1 MASSFNDNRHWPS
14 MFRSNKHAA
23 EPSPFL
29 SGGGGGNATSAA
41 ASGLKHPSSGFAGG
55 EERTPDPKPRWN
67 PRPEQIRI
75 LEAIFNSGMVN
86 PPRDEIPRIRMRLQ
100 EYGQVGDANVFYWFQ
115 NRKSR
120 SKNKLRAAGTARA
133 PARGAA
139 AAPPPLAT
147 PPALQAAPQP
157 QLLTQQ
163 QVQLLPSPAQQAPT
177 SSSSSSSDRSSGSSR
192 PAAKRAAQ
200 EMSPAAAMDLLGP
213 LAAACPQM
221 YYQGQPVA
229 APTSPPAH
237 KVQDLVS
244 SDEPIFQPWQQGY
257 CLSAAEVAAILA
269 GQYMPVPVQQHP
281 PASLPAGAF
290 LGRCNEVT
298 GPAIAGQRTCAWGAG
313 LGQYCP
319 GGGGA
324 DHHQLELS
332 KNTTAAAPTNA
343 VAREVAH
350 EDSTKLGLLPY
361 CFGDCTAVDAASIA
375 ATTSPLAATPDAA
388 VTVASVAASTA
399 GLPGLPASAAA
410 PNGVV
415 ASYDLLHLQGLA
427 ADGALL
433 GVGTVA
439 PAAVSA
445 AAAAP
450 SAPTGAHA
458 QQEGGGVAALCVAD
472 TATGKSVAHAVAAAR
487 LDVRAQFGEAAVLF
501 RCAGERGLDIEQ
513 VPVDASGRTVH
524 PLQHGAFYYVL
535 V

>member
-1 MASSFNDNRHWPS
+1 MY
-14 MFRSNKHAA
+14 
-23 EPSPFL
+23 
-29 SGGGGGNATSAA
+29 
-41 ASGLKHPSSGFAGG
+41 AGG

-200 EMSPAAAMDLLGP
+200 EMSPTAARDLLGP

-221 YYQGQPVA
+221 YYQGQAVA

-298 GPAIAGQRTCAWGAG
+298 GTAIAGQRTCAWGAG

-319 GGGGA
+319 GGDSA

-343 VAREVAH
+343 VAREVAP

-415 ASYDLLHLQGLA
+415 ASYDLLHLQGMM
-427 ADGALL
+427 
-433 GVGTVA
+433 
-439 PAAVSA
+439 
-445 AAAAP
+445 
-450 SAPTGAHA
+450 
-458 QQEGGGVAALCVAD
+458 
-472 TATGKSVAHAVAAAR
+472 
-487 LDVRAQFGEAAVLF
+487 
-501 RCAGERGLDIEQ
+501 
-513 VPVDASGRTVH
+513 
-524 PLQHGAFYYVL
+524 
-535 V
+535 